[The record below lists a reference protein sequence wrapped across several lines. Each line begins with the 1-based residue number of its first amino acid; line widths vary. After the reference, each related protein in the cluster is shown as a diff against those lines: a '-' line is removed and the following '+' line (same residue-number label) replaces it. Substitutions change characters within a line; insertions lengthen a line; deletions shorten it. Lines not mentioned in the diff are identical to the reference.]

1 MDQYELIPASQW
13 PYAQALAERH
23 LALSSGLPDR
33 FWHENADLLC
43 GLYVGEQLAGICL
56 GQPGDDPD
64 TVMVLGPYLMEDY
77 RQQGRGSRLLT
88 FFEEQ
93 AGRAGFCQARVG
105 SAGGQAAFFQRNG
118 YTPLPSGPL
127 EKSIQ
132 GVLRFG
138 FGRGQWRAEDFFYAA
153 SAKYHYRFP
162 FEQEEPSIYNL
173 ALDDEYAYTSMLTR
187 QSFSGSLR
195 IAARCSFQ
203 QYGAP
208 LIVLTDDLTRLDN
221 GALQMGRHWEIVAF
235 EGGINVWELTLAS
248 GQVIPC
254 KLGYDRFEVPAGTPL
269 TLEVELDGGRLTA
282 AVNGRGFSVD
292 GVELPR
298 FYHVGITA
306 CEGVNRFWS
315 LDIDR
320 I

>member
-13 PYAQALAERH
+13 PYAQALAERY
-23 LALSSGLPDR
+23 LALPSGLSGQ
-33 FWHENADLLC
+33 FWRDNEDLVC

-56 GQPGDDPD
+56 GLPGTNPD
-64 TVMVLGPYLMEDY
+64 AVEVLGPYLMEDY
-77 RQQGRGSRLLT
+77 RKQGRGSRLLT

-93 AGRAGFCQARVG
+93 AGRAGFCQASVR
-105 SAGGQAAFFQRNG
+105 SAHGHAAFFRRNG
-118 YTPLPSGPL
+118 YKDLPSGGL

-132 GVLRFG
+132 GVLRFD
-138 FGRGQWRAEDFFYAA
+138 FGRGQWRTEDFFYAA

-162 FEQEEPSIYNL
+162 FEQEEHAIYNL
-173 ALDDEYAYTSMLTR
+173 ALDQEYAYTSMLTR
-187 QSFSGSLR
+187 QCFSGSLR
-195 IAARCSFQ
+195 IAARCSFEE
-203 QYGAP
+203 YGTP
-208 LIVLTDDLTRLDN
+208 LIVLTDDLKRLED
-221 GALQMGRHWEIVAF
+221 GSLQMGRHWEIVAF

-254 KLGYDRFEVPAGTPL
+254 KLGYDRFDVPAGQPL
-269 TLEVELDGGRLTA
+269 TLEAELEADRLTA
-282 AVNGRGFSVD
+282 TINGRGFTIE
-292 GVELPR
+292 GLELPR